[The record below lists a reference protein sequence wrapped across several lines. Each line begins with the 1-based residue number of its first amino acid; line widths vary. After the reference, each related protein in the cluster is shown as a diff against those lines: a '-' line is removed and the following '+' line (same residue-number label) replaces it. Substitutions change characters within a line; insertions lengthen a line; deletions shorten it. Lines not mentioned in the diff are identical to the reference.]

1 MAMKEIV
8 IFISCMLCSISD
20 SVYIHCKYYAGS
32 YISVGSVYSCNL
44 LNTVNIKSRES
55 ASIDSETGNH
65 LSGKGNA
72 DVGCF
77 YSENS
82 GRVIQFFPRNLENI
96 FTNLKL
102 IVIRHGRL
110 KELQQSDLQSFSKL
124 VHLDLD
130 ANDIE
135 ILEDGLFAYNPDLIY
150 ICIKRNRIIHIGQQV
165 FEDLN
170 KLAWL
175 NLESN
180 KCINIKADS
189 NQADVKK
196 VTNQVKL
203 QCLGF
208 TGFEKNL
215 QMLENSLLCV
225 NPETLPIFDQ
235 KLQNLQIKF
244 QNSSVSNY
252 MPIKERFQDI
262 ASWKSK
268 LFLSVNNRIS
278 IIETSLMNSTSEI
291 LIQMKSLKTE
301 LNDNL
306 MRLGKEMSYKITK
319 LEHSLVNLSSIVR
332 SSSQTAE
339 KSLENG
345 SSINDKILILD
356 KSLNAKIV
364 KMSEI
369 LTKAINDRITGYE
382 TIWFKALELKKDNFI
397 TLDFSRYCMIGFCLI
412 LSFVN
417 IVLIIFIF
425 I

>member
-20 SVYIHCKYYAGS
+20 SVNIHCKYYAGS
-32 YISVGSVYSCNL
+32 YVSVVNVYSCNL
-44 LNTVNIKSRES
+44 LNTVNIKSKES

-65 LSGKGNA
+65 SKGKGNA

-82 GRVIQFFPRNLENI
+82 GRVIQFFPRYLENI

-180 KCINIKADS
+180 KCINIRADS
-189 NQADVKK
+189 NQTDVKK
-196 VTNQVKL
+196 VTHQVKL
-203 QCLGF
+203 KCLGF
-208 TGFEKNL
+208 TGIEKNL

-235 KLQNLQIKF
+235 KLQNLQIRF
-244 QNSSVSNY
+244 QNSSVSHY

-262 ASWKSK
+262 ISWKSK
-268 LFLSVNNRIS
+268 LFLSVNERIS
-278 IIETSLMNSTSEI
+278 IIETSAMNSTSEI

-306 MRLGKEMSYKITK
+306 MRLGKEMSFKITE
-319 LEHSLVNLSSIVR
+319 LESSFVNLSSVAR
-332 SSSQTAE
+332 NSSQTAE

-345 SSINDKILILD
+345 SSINDNIEILD

-364 KMSEI
+364 KMTEI
-369 LTKAINDRITGYE
+369 LTKSINDRITGYE

-417 IVLIIFIF
+417 IVLIIFNF